1 MPFTTLDLSKQSGT
15 SLPSSIVT
23 ASGLSTGKIGQVV
36 HAEMDVDTNI
46 ATSSFT
52 DLTGGSET
60 LELNITPSA
69 TSSKVWIIY
78 TIQAQ
83 MISNRGFKS
92 RIIRTVGGSDT
103 TILEQPNEK
112 DTYGDGNIHQQRSSI
127 HYLDSPSTTSQITY
141 TIQVATDGAQ
151 NTNFAKDNSDC
162 MITAM
167 EVLA

>member
-1 MPFTTLDLSKQSGT
+1 MAFTLLKPTGIDLSQTFAFTGSVTGVSG
-15 SLPSSIVT
+15 
-23 ASGLSTGKIGQVV
+23 GKIGQLV

-46 ATSSFT
+46 AGSSFV

-78 TIQAQ
+78 TIQAS
-83 MISNRGFKS
+83 MDSNRGFKS
-92 RIIRTVGGSDT
+92 RILRTVGGSDT

-112 DTYGDGNIHQQRSSI
+112 DTYGDGNVHQQRSSI
-127 HYLDSPSTTSQITY
+127 HYLDSPNTTSQITY
-141 TIQVATDGAQ
+141 TIQVSTDGAQ
-151 NTNFAKDNSDC
+151 NVNFAKDNSDC
-162 MITAM
+162 MITVM